1 MKGEPQLQNRLKH
14 ARATGPGCLS
24 KRPLVEARLAIQ
36 NRCAV
41 LLEKGAEAAA
51 KRQPGNVDSGACS
64 SLSPVG
70 RRCQGS
76 FLQAG
81 VLFICLVFAGVLRSA
96 DAPSPAT
103 PTPSGPRPKPPAED
117 AADTDLQIEK
127 LIQYVMPGKAHALLE
142 RMAGRWETRTR
153 YWMKPGA
160 EPVESKGTS
169 TRKWILERRFLLE
182 ELDGGNLALPFQGV
196 GLYGYDA
203 FEQQYTSAWVDTM
216 STAILT
222 NLGRYDK
229 TNDLV
234 QFTGQYKDPWSGRKK
249 PNRGVTRFVS
259 SDQHVL
265 ELHVTEPDGREFKML
280 EITYT
285 RAASAPPAAPNK
297 R

>member
-1 MKGEPQLQNRLKH
+1 MISEPQIQNRPKH
-14 ARATGPGCLS
+14 ARATGLGCS
-24 KRPLVEARLAIQ
+24 SRRPCVERSILQPAVLAI
-36 NRCAV
+36 A
-41 LLEKGAEAAA
+41 LIL
-51 KRQPGNVDSGACS
+51 
-64 SLSPVG
+64 
-70 RRCQGS
+70 
-76 FLQAG
+76 AG
-81 VLFICLVFAGVLRSA
+81 VPGAA
-96 DAPSPAT
+96 DTPSPAT
-103 PTPSGPRPKPPAED
+103 PAPSEPRPKAVAED
-117 AADTDLQIEK
+117 AAETELQIEK
-127 LIQYVMPGKAHALLE
+127 LVHYVMPGKAHALLE

-285 RAASAPPAAPNK
+285 RVAPALPAAPNQ